1 MKREIGKRQ
10 LNLIVHNLTESTSDR
25 GETRNSEDIK
35 CSTDIFN
42 NYLKDKA
49 TVTKAVRLGKK
60 SDKSRLLK
68 VTVDSIE
75 TKAFILRNCTNL
87 RKADPSSYLHKIYIT
102 PDLTPAEREANNQ
115 LRLQLKEMNKDGRY
129 YKIKK
134 LIYSNI

>member
-1 MKREIGKRQ
+1 MKCLVPEANTSKPPSGPGLIANTVFTVINEERDREKRQ

-25 GETRNSEDIK
+25 GETRKSEDIK

-42 NYLKDKA
+42 NHDYLKAKA

-60 SDKSRLLK
+60 SDKPRLLK

-87 RKADPSSYLHKIYIT
+87 
-102 PDLTPAEREANNQ
+102 
-115 LRLQLKEMNKDGRY
+115 
-129 YKIKK
+129 
-134 LIYSNI
+134 